1 MQKHHI
7 HYIDGHTIHQR
18 VEQVMRHRLML
29 GVMVG
34 AMAIA
39 GLSLV
44 KRDEI
49 AMQRIYSESFSW
61 ISTHMHHEH
70 PTHSSAHARI
80 AKLPTISG
88 GRADA

>member
-1 MQKHHI
+1 MHN
-7 HYIDGHTIHQR
+7 HYIDGHTIHQKI
-18 VEQVMRHRLML
+18 EQAMRHRIML

-39 GLSLV
+39 GLSFA
-44 KRDEI
+44 KRDDQ
-49 AMQRIYSESFSW
+49 AMQRIYSESFAW

-70 PTHSSAHARI
+70 PTHNAAHARV

-88 GRADA
+88 GWA